1 MGKIV
6 DIKTGKESKNPNPFE
21 YGPSIQY
28 NYRSS
33 RGLSNAPI
41 SESTGTGTMQLIK
54 DDPDNTTYLN
64 SLFPYTTSNLTINMG
79 SDRLQVTMN
88 KQDILG
94 HFYATR
100 WDIESGTDYD
110 QFRGKTIDEI
120 KRVDEPKKE
129 ISFYIKF
136 HTKEKIKFQ
145 RFLFTEELM
154 HLS

>member
-110 QFRGKTIDEI
+110 PESLLGPDPQAIADQHYPGLWGTYTGINLLDSSI
-120 KRVDEPKKE
+120 G
-129 ISFYIKF
+129 
-136 HTKEKIKFQ
+136 
-145 RFLFTEELM
+145 FTFTVYD
-154 HLS
+154 